1 MSLRPGSNSSSWRA
15 TVWPTVR
22 RGFSD
27 AYGFW
32 KTYWISLRAAS
43 ERLRAAGGSGVSRST
58 TSPV

>member
-1 MSLRPGSNSSSWRA
+1 M
-15 TVWPTVR
+15 VCPTVR

-43 ERLRAAGGSGVSRST
+43 VRRRAAGGNGVSRST